1 MLIKSKALLFGLISC
16 ELEYKALYYIS
27 TNNACVIANKRLQTY
42 STKGRVQW
50 AECFV
55 MVLTENNTDVNEV
68 IQQVLA

>member
-16 ELEYKALYYIS
+16 ELECKGFIS